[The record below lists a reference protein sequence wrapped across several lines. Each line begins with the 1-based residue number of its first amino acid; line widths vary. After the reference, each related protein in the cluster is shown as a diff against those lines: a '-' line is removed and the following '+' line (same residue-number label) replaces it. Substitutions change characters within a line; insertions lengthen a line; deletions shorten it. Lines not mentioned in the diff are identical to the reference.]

1 MSGRKLT
8 GKDIEWIM
16 LIAQDVLSL
25 NTPVT
30 MGDGGDT
37 GDELGDF
44 VEDPSPTPE
53 EEVILSDRRTT
64 LIKYLKKFLSPREQ
78 RIIFL
83 RFGFE
88 TGEPLTLEE
97 VGEKLGITRERVRQI
112 EAKALRRLRFCFAK
126 EKITWETI

>member
-8 GKDIEWIM
+8 GKDVEWIM
-16 LIAQDVLSL
+16 LLAQDVLSL
-25 NTPVT
+25 NAPVT
-30 MGDGGDT
+30 MGDSGDI

-44 VEDPSPTPE
+44 IEDPGPTPE

-64 LIKYLKKFLSPREQ
+64 LVRYLKKYLNPREQ
-78 RIIFL
+78 RIIML

-112 EAKALRRLRFCFAK
+112 EEKALRRLKFQFARN
-126 EKITWETI
+126 KITWETI

>member
-1 MSGRKLT
+1 VSERKLT

-30 MGDGGDT
+30 MGDSGDI

-44 VEDPSPTPE
+44 IEDPGPTPE
-53 EEVILSDRRTT
+53 EEVILSDRRVT
-64 LIKYLKKFLSPREQ
+64 LVKYIKKFLNPREQ

-97 VGEKLGITRERVRQI
+97 VGAKLGITRERVRQI
-112 EAKALRRLRFCFAK
+112 EEKALRRLKFQFTRN
-126 EKITWETI
+126 KITWETI